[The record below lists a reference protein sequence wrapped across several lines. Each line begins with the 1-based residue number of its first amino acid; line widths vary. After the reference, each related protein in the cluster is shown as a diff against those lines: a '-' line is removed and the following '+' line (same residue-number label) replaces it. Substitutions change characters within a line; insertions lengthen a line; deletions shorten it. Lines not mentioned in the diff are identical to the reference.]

1 MLILTVQMI
10 LIELPEQEM
19 AVPSRGVC
27 VYVSPA
33 PRLEKKSSRRRD
45 LCVCVLALEYNMLLA
60 SNTD

>member
-1 MLILTVQMI
+1 MI